1 MNSNL
6 AEVGKPTRW
15 PPVLIGPITEGR
27 VLINA
32 ANAAVCDLIGPQSR
46 ARLLKVFW

>member
-15 PPVLIGPITEGR
+15 PPG
-27 VLINA
+27 
-32 ANAAVCDLIGPQSR
+32 QSGNLAGTNHQTLGQHFLSFIHDFALVWLKR
-46 ARLLKVFW
+46 A